1 MKHTVVHLEIPAEDV
16 ERAKAFYTTLFGWQF
31 SNPPGVED
39 YWVFETGES
48 GKDLAGG
55 MMQRQDPSQVG
66 LVNYVNVGSVDEFV
80 AKAQELGGQVIFP
93 KMAVPGMGWF
103 VHCTDTE
110 GNVFALWEDDE
121 SAA

>member
-31 SNPPGVED
+31 SNPPGFED
-39 YWVFETGES
+39 YWQFETGES

-55 MMQRQDPSQVG
+55 MMKRQDPNQVG

-80 AKAQELGGQVIFP
+80 AKVQELGGQVIFP

-103 VHCTDTE
+103 AHCMDTE
-110 GNVFALWEDDE
+110 GNVFAMWEDDE